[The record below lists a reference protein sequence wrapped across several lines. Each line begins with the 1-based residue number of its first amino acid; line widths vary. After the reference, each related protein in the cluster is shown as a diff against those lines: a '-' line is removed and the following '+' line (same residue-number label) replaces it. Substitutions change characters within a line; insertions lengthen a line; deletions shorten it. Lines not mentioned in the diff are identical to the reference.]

1 MLLVRMMHDSRSD
14 PNLLMEYDGTNVL
27 QARYTH
33 GPGIDEP
40 IAVTK
45 GSSTYFYYQDGLG
58 SVTDLT
64 DSTGA
69 TAKSYAYDAYGNIL
83 ESPGTVEQAYSYT
96 GREFDPESG
105 LYHYRAR
112 AYDSTVGRFTQ
123 KDPLGIGGGVNLYV
137 YVKGNPSNR
146 KDPSGLKEVIPSLG
160 GEILGEI
167 AGFILEQGVGGVTGA
182 VCASRYCKRKKANV
196 VYRSRFLGHG

>member
-1 MLLVRMMHDSRSD
+1 MHNTRSD
-14 PNLLMEYDGTNVL
+14 PKC
-27 QARYTH
+27 
-33 GPGIDEP
+33 
-40 IAVTK
+40 VT
-45 GSSTYFYYQDGLG
+45 
-58 SVTDLT
+58 
-64 DSTGA
+64 
-69 TAKSYAYDAYGNIL
+69 
-83 ESPGTVEQAYSYT
+83 
-96 GREFDPESG
+96 
-105 LYHYRAR
+105 YHYRAR

-196 VYRSRFLGHG
+196 AAFPSAYTECLNIFSQSPSLSTGARPGSDDFVYACANECSRITKLPEFKKQCNCRE